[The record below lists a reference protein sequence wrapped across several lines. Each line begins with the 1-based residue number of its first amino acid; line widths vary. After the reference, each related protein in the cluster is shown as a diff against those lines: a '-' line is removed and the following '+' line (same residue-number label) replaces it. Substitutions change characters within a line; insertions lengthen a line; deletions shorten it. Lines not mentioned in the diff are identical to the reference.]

1 MRSGWIGAVLAA
13 LAIAHGSV
21 PARAGTLEERVERM
35 ERELKELKAEIRR
48 RDEADRRRAGRESRQ
63 PRAETAP
70 PARAPRTATAPAPEP
85 APGAPGSA
93 KPAPVVTAQTRP
105 ERAETPTPTTKL
117 PFTDRV
123 RVGGYGSM
131 RFSVTDNPELKNTFE
146 LRRLVLTTD
155 ARIAPRLSAYLE
167 LEFERFRKLEVE
179 KSLTPAEGGLTAQQ
193 AVEGTNESE
202 ISLEQV
208 WLQYDI
214 QDWLKFRGGGV
225 LVPLG
230 RFNINHDDNR
240 WDLPRRS
247 LVDRGVPV
255 LPSTAAWDELGM
267 GFLGDVPITE
277 DVLLNYQAYVV
288 NGVSLDF
295 NFEQIAQTRFP
306 EPGKQVIEVELEPQT
321 GTFANDVKNAKA
333 FTGRVAVSPALG
345 HEVGGSWYY
354 GRYTPSFLPD
364 ESLWSLAADWKSVF
378 DKFEVEGEYVFTRFG
393 GIRDVATGLA
403 RVARDQAVEF
413 ENPELESEVEFE
425 LANLATTKQGYWLE
439 LRYRFWPEI
448 LTHSFLGWE
457 FDNPQLVA
465 VLRGEQVWLDG
476 LVEEA
481 NFGGGRLVNFETDN
495 RRVDRITVGLAY
507 RPVPLV
513 VFQLAYEWT
522 RTNDGK
528 SLSSV
533 TNFIPGNVDHMNALL
548 IGVAFGF

>member
-70 PARAPRTATAPAPEP
+70 PAGAPRTATAPAPEP

-202 ISLEQV
+202 I
-208 WLQYDI
+208 
-214 QDWLKFRGGGV
+214 
-225 LVPLG
+225 
-230 RFNINHDDNR
+230 
-240 WDLPRRS
+240 
-247 LVDRGVPV
+247 
-255 LPSTAAWDELGM
+255 
-267 GFLGDVPITE
+267 
-277 DVLLNYQAYVV
+277 
-288 NGVSLDF
+288 
-295 NFEQIAQTRFP
+295 
-306 EPGKQVIEVELEPQT
+306 
-321 GTFANDVKNAKA
+321 
-333 FTGRVAVSPALG
+333 
-345 HEVGGSWYY
+345 
-354 GRYTPSFLPD
+354 
-364 ESLWSLAADWKSVF
+364 
-378 DKFEVEGEYVFTRFG
+378 
-393 GIRDVATGLA
+393 
-403 RVARDQAVEF
+403 
-413 ENPELESEVEFE
+413 
-425 LANLATTKQGYWLE
+425 
-439 LRYRFWPEI
+439 
-448 LTHSFLGWE
+448 
-457 FDNPQLVA
+457 
-465 VLRGEQVWLDG
+465 
-476 LVEEA
+476 
-481 NFGGGRLVNFETDN
+481 
-495 RRVDRITVGLAY
+495 
-507 RPVPLV
+507 
-513 VFQLAYEWT
+513 
-522 RTNDGK
+522 
-528 SLSSV
+528 
-533 TNFIPGNVDHMNALL
+533 
-548 IGVAFGF
+548 

>member
-1 MRSGWIGAVLAA
+1 MKAVWMSSLLAA
-13 LAIAHGSV
+13 LALTRGAI
-21 PARAGTLEERVERM
+21 PARAETLEQRVERM
-35 ERELKELKAEIRR
+35 ERELNELKTEIRR
-48 RDEADRRRAGRESRQ
+48 RDAADRQHAVDEGKR
-63 PRAETAP
+63 PRAEAAP
-70 PARAPRTATAPAPEP
+70 AAGSARTATAPPPAAPTGP
-85 APGAPGSA
+85 AG

-105 ERAETPTPTTKL
+105 ERAETPMPTTQV
-117 PFTDRV
+117 PYIDRL
-123 RVGGYGSM
+123 RMGGYGSM
-131 RFSVTDNPELKNTFE
+131 RFSVTDNPSMKNTFE
-146 LRRLVLTTD
+146 LRRFVLTAD
-155 ARIAPRLSAYLE
+155 ANIAPRLKAYAE
-167 LEFERFRKLEVE
+167 LEFERFRKLEIE
-179 KSLTPAEGGLTAQQ
+179 KNLQPSEGGLSAQQ
-193 AVEGTNESE
+193 SVEGTNDSE
-202 ISLEQV
+202 ISLEQL
-208 WLQYDI
+208 WMQYDI

-255 LPSTAAWDELGM
+255 LPSTSAWDELGV
-267 GFLGDVPITE
+267 GFLGDIQLSD
-277 DVLLNYQAYVV
+277 DVLLNYQTYVV
-288 NGVSLDF
+288 NGAILDF

-306 EPGKQVIEVELEPQT
+306 EPGKQVIEIELEPST
-321 GTFANDVKNAKA
+321 GSFFQDVKNAKA

-345 HEVGGSWYY
+345 QEIGGSWYY
-354 GRYTPSFLPD
+354 GRYTPSFLPN
-364 ESLWSLAADWKSVF
+364 ENIWSLAGDWKGVF

-403 RVARDQAVEF
+403 RVAKDQASEF
-413 ENPELESEVEFE
+413 ENPNLESEVEFE

-448 LTHSFLGWE
+448 LTHSFLGWDFE
-457 FDNPQLVA
+457 NPQLVA
-465 VLRGEQVWLDG
+465 VLRGEQVWLNG

-481 NFGGGRLVNFETDN
+481 NFAGGRLVNFQTDD

-522 RTNDGK
+522 QTNDGK

-533 TNFIPGNVDHMNALL
+533 TNFISGDVDHMNAVLL
-548 IGVAFGF
+548 GVAFGF

>member
-1 MRSGWIGAVLAA
+1 MKAVWMSAVLAA
-13 LAIAHGSV
+13 LVITRGAM
-21 PARAGTLEERVERM
+21 PAGAETLEQRVDRM
-35 ERELKELKAEIRR
+35 ERELQELKAEIRR
-48 RDEADRRRAGRESRQ
+48 RDDADRRRAADEAKH
-63 PRAETAP
+63 PRAEAAP
-70 PARAPRTATAPAPEP
+70 AAGAPRTATAPAPVP
-85 APGAPGSA
+85 APGAPAG

-105 ERAETPTPTTKL
+105 ERAETPMPTTSL
-117 PFTDRV
+117 FTDRV

-131 RFSVTDNPELKNTFE
+131 RFSVTDDPALKNTFE
-146 LRRLVLTTD
+146 LRRFVLTTD
-155 ARIAPRLSAYLE
+155 AKIAPRLSAYME

-179 KSLTPAEGGLTAQQ
+179 KSLSPSEGGLSAEQS
-193 AVEGTNESE
+193 VEGTNESE
-202 ISLEQV
+202 ISLEQI
-208 WLQYDI
+208 WMQYDI
-214 QDWLKFRGGGV
+214 QDWLRFRGGGV

-255 LPSTAAWDELGM
+255 LPSTAAWDELGV
-267 GFLGDVPITE
+267 GFLGDVQLTE
-277 DVLLNYQAYVV
+277 DVFLNYQTYVV
-288 NGVSLDF
+288 NGVALDF

-306 EPGKQVIEVELEPQT
+306 EPGKQVIEVELEPST
-321 GTFANDVKNAKA
+321 GTFFNDVKNAKA

-345 HEVGGSWYY
+345 HEIGGSWYY
-354 GRYTPSFLPD
+354 GRYTPQFLPN
-364 ESLWSLAADWKSVF
+364 ESLWSLAADWQSVF

-393 GIRDVATGLA
+393 GIRNVATGLA

-413 ENPELESEVEFE
+413 ENPDLESEVEFE

-465 VLRGEQVWLDG
+465 VLRGEQVWLNG

-481 NFGGGRLVNFETDN
+481 NFAGGRLVNFETDN

-522 RTNDGK
+522 QTNDGK

-548 IGVAFGF
+548 IGAAFGF